1 MKKLFFVLG
10 SFLIAGGTMLG
21 IGLYYVIAKA
31 GIPYQDPPVELQIQ
45 YAVNMGVGEVL
56 IKTGAVLACLAI
68 VGRVIIRIVLK
79 KNNSEG

>member
-1 MKKLFFVLG
+1 
-10 SFLIAGGTMLG
+10 MLG
-21 IGLYYVIAKA
+21 IGLFYVIAKA